1 MANIE
6 AWELNRM
13 EELEKLKHD
22 VNEHTRAIKEFK
34 HDMFMKYNNTNNK
47 DKRSIIL
54 QKVNSIYE
62 VMMLIHKRFVAE
74 YDEAV
79 IDGSE
84 DKDTIVNDIKN
95 NIDVFYEEVL
105 SLR

>member
-47 DKRSIIL
+47 DKMSRII

-62 VMMLIHKRFVAE
+62 VMMLVHKRFVAE
-74 YDEAV
+74 YDDLAAQTDV
-79 IDGSE
+79 SD
-84 DKDTIVNDIKN
+84 VNVVDADIK
-95 NIDVFYEEVL
+95 VFYDEVS